1 MDYTAYLEAW
11 RGLTESKEALGAYT
25 EAVRTRDESIGAV
38 TSIAEDLEPAGIT
51 EGSSLRSIPFLAKDN
66 IAVEGQPLS
75 CSSRILEGFESLY
88 SATAVSRLE
97 AAGALCI
104 GKTNLDEFGMGSGT
118 LNSSFG
124 ATSNP
129 WDLSRVPGG
138 SSGGSAAAVAAGYV
152 PFALGSDTG
161 GSVRQ
166 PANFCGIYGLKP
178 TYGAVSRYGLVA
190 YASSLECI
198 GVLSDSLEI
207 TEEVFEV
214 IKGIDP
220 NDQSSRAYPQMADE
234 GGQGL
239 RIRYLEDTGG
249 LDPEVQKAYERAI
262 EMCREAGWETSPV
275 AMRTSD
281 YVVPAYYTIATAEA
295 SANLARYT
303 GIRYGYRSA
312 SEDIA
317 SMMKTSRDQ
326 GFGQE
331 VKLRILLGTYVLR
344 SGFQD
349 QYYTRAQRI
358 RTLITDELTTL
369 FSEADLLMMPVFPT
383 QAFRKEGS
391 GLDAF
396 AQKLADRY
404 TVTANL
410 AGVPALSIPTGI
422 EGGLPVGIQ
431 FLAAH
436 FSERKL
442 FSAARTLRR
451 FYEPRPA
458 QEPIHSHE

>member
-1 MDYTAYLEAW
+1 MEHRAYLEAW
-11 RGLTESKEALGAYT
+11 RRLTET
-25 EAVRTRDESIGAV
+25 EDSLRDYAGRIRTRDESIGAV
-38 TSIAEDLEPAGIT
+38 TSLAQDLTAAGPR
-51 EGSSLRSIPFLAKDN
+51 EGSPLSSIPYLVKDN
-66 IAVEGQPLS
+66 IAVAGQPLS

-88 SATAVSRLE
+88 SATAVKRLE

-118 LNSSFG
+118 LNSSHG

-198 GVLSDSLEI
+198 GVLSDSLEM

-220 NDQSSRAYPQMADE
+220 LDQSSRSYPEEVDE
-234 GGQGL
+234 EGRSL

-249 LDPEVQKAYERAI
+249 LDPEVQKAYGRAI
-262 EMCREAGWETSPV
+262 EMCREAGWQTSPV
-275 AMRTSD
+275 TMRTSD
-281 YVVPAYYTIATAEA
+281 YVVPTYYTIATAEA

-303 GIRYGYRSA
+303 GIRYGYRSE
-312 SEDIA
+312 SDDIA
-317 SMMKTSRDQ
+317 SMMRTSRDK

-331 VKLRILLGTYVLR
+331 VKMRILLGTYVLR

-358 RTLITDELTTL
+358 RTLITEELSTL
-369 FSEADLLMMPVFPT
+369 FGEADLLMMPVFPT
-383 QAFRKEGS
+383 QAFCKEGS

-410 AGVPALSIPTGI
+410 AGVPAMSIPTGI
-422 EGGLPVGIQ
+422 ESGLPVGVQ
-431 FLAAH
+431 FLAPH
-436 FSERKL
+436 FSERRL

-451 FYEPRPA
+451 FYEPRSA
-458 QEPIHSHE
+458 QEPIHTQV